1 MQQIRNSIA
10 VLSLAAI
17 IGPLTSGN
25 AGACAS
31 CGCSLNTDW
40 QSLEYTYKPGLKLD
54 IRYDYLDQDQLRS
67 GTGTISPIAASKI
80 VNYNGRQEVEKFTT
94 SHYITLGLDY
104 STNLDWGIN
113 LQVPYLVRNHETLGT
128 QSDGINPGPGG
139 GQYDSHTANLGDM
152 KVIARYQGFTANHN
166 LGVLLGF
173 KLATGSYTET
183 GTSTDPTAP
192 APVPIDR
199 GLQPGTGTT
208 DVIFGSYYNNA
219 INRNLGYFAQA
230 QYQIPLYSTDNY
242 KPGNS
247 LNVSL
252 GLRYVGLDIVVPQ
265 LQLNFREIQRDE
277 GANADTVS
285 TGGTLLYI
293 SPGLVA
299 ALSDRISMYA
309 FVQVPIFQDVNGVQL
324 APHYTVSSGV
334 RYSF

>member
-80 VNYNGRQEVEKFTT
+80 VNYNGNQEVEKFTT
-94 SHYITLGLDY
+94 SHFITLGLDY

-128 QSDGINPGPGG
+128 QSNGITPGPGG
-139 GQYDSHTANLGDM
+139 GQYDSHTANIGDM
-152 KVIARYQGFTANHN
+152 KVIGRYQGFTANHN

-192 APVPIDR
+192 GPVSIDR

-208 DVIFGSYYNNA
+208 DVIFGAYYNNA
-219 INRNLGYFAQA
+219 INRNLGYFTQA
-230 QYQIPLYSTDNY
+230 MYQIPLYSTANY

-299 ALSDRISMYA
+299 ALSDKISMYA